1 MIFKMIK
8 SRQKSVILTFR
19 VPQNLTKVGNWD
31 KDNFCSQGDLNWRPP
46 TLQSDGLAT
55 GPPEQVSLI
64 AVKTIEFNHSR

>member
-31 KDNFCSQGDLNWRPP
+31 KDNFCSHGDLNWGPP
-46 TLQSDGLAT
+46 TLQSDGLAS

-64 AVKTIEFNHSR
+64 NT